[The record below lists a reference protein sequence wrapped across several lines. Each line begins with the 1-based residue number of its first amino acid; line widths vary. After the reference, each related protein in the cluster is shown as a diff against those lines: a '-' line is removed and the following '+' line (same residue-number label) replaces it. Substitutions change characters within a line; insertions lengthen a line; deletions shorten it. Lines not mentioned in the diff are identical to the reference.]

1 MDFFKIKEKSTKN
14 GVIEV
19 YPDFRVTRT
28 KDLMIRG
35 KSFYAIW
42 DEEAGL
48 WSTDEYDVQR
58 LVDNELRKYR
68 DNMDERYVGAVHLKL
83 MCDFSSKTW
92 VEFKQ
97 YVQNMS
103 DNSHA
108 LDNELTFSNTEVKKE
123 DYVSKRLPYPLIKGS
138 IDSYDEIISTLY
150 EPEERDKIEWAIGS
164 IIAGE
169 AKHIQKFLVLYGEA
183 GTGKSTILNIV
194 QSLFKSYYT
203 TFEAKALTSSS
214 NAFSTEVFKDNP
226 LVAIQHDGD
235 LSRIE
240 DNTKLNSIVSHE
252 DMTMNEKYKPSYM
265 SRVNCFLFMATNKPV
280 KITDSKSGIIRR
292 LIDVKPT
299 GNKLEPTRYY
309 SLISQVDFELGA
321 IAQHCLEVYQNYGKN
336 YYANYKPID
345 MMLQTDIFYN
355 FVEAYFH
362 VFKEQDGVSLSQAYD
377 MYKTYCDE
385 ALIEYKQARHKFR
398 EELKSY
404 FDEFYDITRVDGKQI
419 RSYYSG
425 FNSDKFDSI
434 AMQPEKVPNPI
445 VLESMESIFD
455 STYLEQP
462 AQTTTSEGTPIS
474 KWVNNK
480 KKLKDI
486 DTGTLHYVQVPEQH
500 IVIDFDIKNSE
511 GEKDLM
517 LNMEAAREWPLTYTE
532 VSKSGK
538 GLHLHYIYDGD
549 VSKLSRIY
557 DDDVEVKVFTGDSSL
572 RRQLTK
578 CNNIGFTTINSG
590 LPMKGDT
597 SMINDKNVKSEKG
610 LRTLIKRNLNKEIH
624 ASTKPS
630 VDFIH
635 KILQDAYESDL
646 PYDVTDLRPYVMSF
660 ANNSTNQAAAA
671 LKVVAD
677 MEFKS
682 EVESENIN
690 NYVDDRLVFFDVEV
704 YPNMLLVV
712 WKAQGSDPVV
722 MMNPKPEEIEQLF
735 SMKLVGFNCRRYD
748 NHILYARHLGYT
760 NEQIYNLSQKIIDGS
775 RNAMFREAYNIS
787 FTDILE
793 FSTVKQSLKKFMIAL
808 GINHIEMAIPWDEPV
823 PDDMI
828 DKVIEYCKNDV
839 EATEAVFEDRK
850 ADFVA
855 RQILADISGLT
866 ENDTT
871 QRHTAKIIFG
881 NDRNPQS
888 KFEYTDLTHM
898 FPGYKYDFG
907 KSTYRGIDVG
917 EGGYVYSEPGMY
929 EDVALL
935 DVASMHPTS
944 AINMNV
950 FGPYTKNFEDLVQA
964 RLAIKNGEL
973 DKARK
978 MLDGKLAKYLKS
990 EDEVGDLAYAL
1001 KIVINIVYGM
1011 TSAKFDNPFK
1021 DPKNIDNIVA
1031 KRGAL
1036 FMIDLMFA
1044 VQEQG
1049 YVVAHVKTDS
1059 IKIPNIDQYIVD
1071 FVIEFGKKY
1080 GYVFDLEETY
1090 SKFCLVNDAVYVAKQ
1105 KSDGKWTATGKQFA
1119 EPYVFKKLFSEEPVI
1134 FSDMCETKNVTTA
1147 LYLDMN
1153 EQLNEGEHDYQ
1164 FIGKA
1169 GAFCPIQKGKGG
1181 GELLREKDGDYHSAS
1196 GAKGFR
1202 WLESET
1208 VKMLGKEDDIDKD
1221 YYNRLVDKAVDKI
1234 SQFGDFE
1241 WFKS

>member
-183 GTGKSTILNIV
+183 GTGKSTILNII

-299 GNKLEPTRYY
+299 GNKLEPRRYY

-404 FDEFYDITRVDGKQI
+404 FDEFHDITRVDGKQI

-610 LRTLIKRNLNKEIH
+610 LRALIKRNLNKEIH

-682 EVESENIN
+682 EVESENLN
-690 NYVDDRLVFFDVEV
+690 NYVDDRLVFFDIEV

-760 NEQIYNLSQKIIDGS
+760 NEQIYNLSQKIINGS

-944 AINMNV
+944 AIHMNV

-1153 EQLNEGEHDYQ
+1153 EKLNEGEHDYQ